1 MTFLILLMITNL
13 HEASYLASSG
23 EDEADLLDEDMDE
36 FEVRGLQLCMLWC
49 LAHKLIYTAT
59 NHWRQKLK
67 RL

>member
-36 FEVRGLQLCMLWC
+36 FEVRGLQLSSKEWEEKQASTDEVLSGRGLC
-49 LAHKLIYTAT
+49 
-59 NHWRQKLK
+59 
-67 RL
+67 